1 MRPNKRQMKERI
13 TPETIENFLKDLTQ
27 EKALKILQDV
37 GIIDENGELT
47 KPYQPESNFEP

>member
-1 MRPNKRQMKERI
+1 MKERI